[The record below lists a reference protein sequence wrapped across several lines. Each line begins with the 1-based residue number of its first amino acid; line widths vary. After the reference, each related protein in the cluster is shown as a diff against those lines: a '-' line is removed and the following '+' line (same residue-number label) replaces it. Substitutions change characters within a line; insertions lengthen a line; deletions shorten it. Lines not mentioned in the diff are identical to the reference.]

1 LPVNRIF
8 LSSSFGYRTALALK
22 DPKAS
27 LQIMKRKFPAP
38 GRART
43 PVMQTII
50 KVDGKV
56 FLVLN
61 YARQLEGLA
70 GSAGIAA
77 GILNSVL
84 DEDVY

>member
-1 LPVNRIF
+1 LDITAF
-8 LSSSFGYRTALALK
+8 TALALK
-22 DPKAS
+22 DPKATV
-27 LQIMKRKFPAP
+27 QIMKRKFPAP

-56 FLVLN
+56 SLVLN
-61 YARQLEGLA
+61 SARQLEGLG
-70 GSAGIAA
+70 GSVGIAA

-84 DEDVY
+84 DGDVY